1 MINLE
6 EVEFMR
12 GNDAMAFKV
21 RTESDL
27 LKCLR
32 ILNLR
37 MELTEDEKKYYL
49 NLKKGYEGEVKFD
62 LITDKFQS
70 NCLILNDLLLKVD
83 NTTSQIDTSI
93 IFQDTLHLFE
103 IKNFEGD
110 FSYQSDKLQTVKG
123 KDYKNPLHQI
133 NRSTILLNQ
142 LLQSHKINFNI
153 VAHVVFINPEF
164 TLFQAPPNL
173 PFIYPTQLNRFFKKY
188 HTKPSRLNTFHMQ
201 LAEKLVSLHQTES
214 PYALLPKYEYH
225 QLKKGIT
232 CRVCQSF
239 LIDALGKNVVCSE
252 CGCQESVEFAV
263 LRSVEEIKI
272 LFPDRKITTNI
283 IYEWCAIVPCKKRIS
298 RILGRN
304 FKVTGVHQW
313 AFFE

>member
-1 MINLE
+1 
-6 EVEFMR
+6 MR

-32 ILNLR
+32 IINLR
-37 MELTEDEKKYYL
+37 MELTKDEKKYYL

-70 NCLILNDLLLKVD
+70 NCLIINDLLLKVD

-103 IKNFEGD
+103 VKNFEGD

-133 NRSTILLNQ
+133 NRSTFLLNQ

-153 VAHVVFINPEF
+153 EAHVVFINPEF

-188 HTKPSRLNTFHMQ
+188 NTKPSRLNTFHMQ
-201 LAEKLVSLHQTES
+201 LAEKLVALHQTES
-214 PYALLPKYEYH
+214 PYTLMPKYEYH

-232 CRVCQSF
+232 CNVCQSF
-239 LIDALGKNVVCSE
+239 LISVNGNYAVCSE
-252 CGCQESVEFAV
+252 CGFRESVASAV
-263 LRSVEEIKI
+263 IRNVMEVKL
-272 LFPDRKITTNI
+272 LFPDRKITTNV
-283 IYEWCAIVPCKKRIS
+283 IYDWCKIVTCRKRIS

-304 FKVTGVHQW
+304 FKVTGVGQW
-313 AFFE
+313 AYYE

>member
-1 MINLE
+1 
-6 EVEFMR
+6 
-12 GNDAMAFKV
+12 MAFKE

-32 ILNLR
+32 ILNIR

-62 LITDKFQS
+62 LITEKFQS

-83 NTTSQIDTSI
+83 NTTSQFDTSI
-93 IFQDTLHLFE
+93 IFQETLHLFGV
-103 IKNFEGD
+103 KNFEGD
-110 FSYQSDKLQTVKG
+110 FCYEPDKLQTVQG
-123 KDYKNPLHQI
+123 RDYKNPLHQI
-133 NRSTILLNQ
+133 NRSTILLSQ
-142 LLQSHKINFNI
+142 LLQSHKINFKI
-153 VAHVVFINPEF
+153 EAHVVFINPDF
-164 TLFQAPPNL
+164 TLFQAPPDL

-188 HTKPSRLNTFHMQ
+188 NTKHSRLNNFHRQ

-214 PYALLPKYEYH
+214 PYTLLPKYEYY

-232 CRVCQSF
+232 CKVCHSF
-239 LIDALGKNVVCSE
+239 LINVIGKNVVCSE

-263 LRSVEEIKI
+263 IRGVWEIRL
-272 LFPDRKITTNI
+272 LFPDAKITTNI
-283 IYEWCAIVPCKKRIS
+283 IYDWCRIVSCKKRIS

-304 FKVTGVHQW
+304 FKVMGVHQW
-313 AFFE
+313 AYFE